1 MTKRI
6 LSVLCGIVVF
16 ASSSFGQKKNLI
28 GVAPFKSNGNHEY
41 ITAIQNV
48 VYDAALKVRGFSLME
63 RDKLEQ
69 IKAGIGEAN
78 PDAGAL
84 SQAKSMGAL
93 YVITGNVL
101 KANVEAKPGNLPLNI
116 STVNVADVLFDLN
129 VVDVASGDVV
139 ASSRFT
145 AAGKGRTAFEDALKE
160 VTPAI
165 DRFVL
170 ENLKTAVSIAQIEE
184 KNSNG
189 DAIRVLLVAGSL
201 AGLKEGDEFRVYE
214 VTELTVDGKK
224 MHRKKTLGKV
234 AVAKVEDENFSV
246 CLVKE
251 GGSEIAKKVEGG
263 AKIKCEIIT
272 E

>member
-1 MTKRI
+1 MIKRI
-6 LSVLCGIVVF
+6 LSVLCGVVVF
-16 ASSSFGQKKNLI
+16 TSFSFGQKKNLI
-28 GVAPFKSNGNHEY
+28 GVAPFKSNGNAEY
-41 ITAIQNV
+41 ISAIQNV

-63 RDKLEQ
+63 KDKLEQ

-84 SQAKSMGAL
+84 SQAKSMGAQ

-101 KANVEAKPGNLPLNI
+101 KASVESKQGNLPLNI
-116 STVNVADVLFDLN
+116 NNSNVADVLFDLN
-129 VVDVASGDVV
+129 VVDVASGEIV
-139 ASSRFT
+139 ASNRFI

-160 VTPAI
+160 ITASI
-165 DRFVL
+165 DKFIL
-170 ENLKTAVSIAQIEE
+170 DNLKNAVSIAQIEE
-184 KNSNG
+184 KNSSG

-201 AGLKEGDEFRVYE
+201 AGLKEQDEFRVYE
-214 VTELTVDGKK
+214 LTELTVDGKK
-224 MHRKKTLGKV
+224 MHRKKTLGKI

-251 GGSEIAKKVEGG
+251 GGGEIAKKVEAG

-272 E
+272 Q